1 MMPSMTDRELS
12 SIDGAQAC
20 PFVAFEEDRDGR
32 ATGPDHRHRCYAEV
46 RPAPRALAH
55 QEAYCLTSAF
65 PVCPTF
71 QDWAR
76 REAAQARAS
85 QEQIQVPPFP
95 GSEVSPAPT
104 DRDADHRFDPDQPH
118 RNPPRDWAA
127 PPPWQGAPGEPNDV
141 EEPEIEAI
149 PPRGGGLA
157 GSFADRVA
165 GGPPPSRDAPVLEP
179 AATSGHLPT
188 PRRVVE
194 DLEDGEEL
202 ETSEPHRRGT
212 PPRTRE
218 RDRTIDRAGPSWERP
233 HRREAFPTIKTR
245 MGLSGLSVPPVLLGV
260 AAVVIAAVALFF
272 LPALLG
278 IGNAPGATATP
289 NPTAAASGAAA
300 SDVPIDP
307 TAVPGPTMQVYIV
320 QAGDT
325 MSRIANQFGVPLQ
338 ALIDANKEAI
348 PNPDTLQ
355 IGQEVIIPVTA
366 PTSVPDAGASSSP

>member
-1 MMPSMTDRELS
+1 MPSMTDRELS

-32 ATGPDHRHRCYAEV
+32 AMGPDHRHRCYAEV
-46 RPAPRALAH
+46 RAAPRALAH

-85 QEQIQVPPFP
+85 QEQIQVPAFP
-95 GSEVSPAPT
+95 GSEVSPAPA
-104 DRDADHRFDPDQPH
+104 DRVADHPFDPDHPH

-127 PPPWQGAPGEPNDV
+127 PPPWTGAPGESDDDDEREV
-141 EEPEIEAI
+141 EAI

-165 GGPPPSRDAPVLEP
+165 GGPPPSRDAPLLEP
-179 AATSGHLPT
+179 AATSAHLPP
-188 PRRVVE
+188 PRQIVE
-194 DLEDGEEL
+194 DPEDGGEPEA
-202 ETSEPHRRGT
+202 SEPHRRGT
-212 PPRTRE
+212 PSRSRE
-218 RDRTIDRAGPSWERP
+218 RDRTIDRVGPSWERP

-289 NPTAAASGAAA
+289 NPTVAGSGAAA

-307 TAVPGPTMQVYIV
+307 TAVPGPTMQVYVV

-325 MSRIANQFGVPLQ
+325 MSRIANQFGIPLQ
-338 ALIDANKEAI
+338 TLIDANKEAI
-348 PNPDTLQ
+348 PDPNSLQ

-366 PTSVPDAGASSSP
+366 PTSVPDAGVSPSP

>member
-1 MMPSMTDRELS
+1 MPSMTDRELS

-32 ATGPDHRHRCYAEV
+32 ATSPDHRHRCYAEV
-46 RPAPRALAH
+46 RAAPRALAH

-85 QEQIQVPPFP
+85 QEPIQPPSFP
-95 GSEVSPAPT
+95 GSEVSPVIS
-104 DRDADHRFDPDQPH
+104 DREGGHPFDSEEPH

-127 PPPWQGAPGEPNDV
+127 PPPWQGAARATDDDDEREV
-141 EEPEIEAI
+141 EAI
-149 PPRGGGLA
+149 PPLGGGLS

-165 GGPPPSRDAPVLEP
+165 GGPPPSRETPWLEP
-179 AATSGHLPT
+179 AATSAHEPM
-188 PRRVVE
+188 PRHV
-194 DLEDGEEL
+194 DDDGDRAE
-202 ETSEPHRRGT
+202 SEIPEPPRRGT

-218 RDRTIDRAGPSWERP
+218 RDRTVDRGGPSWERP

-245 MGLSGLSVPPVLLGV
+245 MGLSGLSVPPVLLGI

-278 IGNAPGATATP
+278 IGNPPGATATP
-289 NPTAAASGAAA
+289 TSTALPSGAA
-300 SDVPIDP
+300 SSEVPIEP
-307 TAVPGPTMQVYIV
+307 TAEPGPTMQVYLV

-348 PNPDTLQ
+348 PNPDSLA

-366 PTSVPDAGASSSP
+366 PTSVPDAGASTAP